1 MCVDSFLKYM
11 RYEKNYSSH
20 TVLSYRN
27 DLKQFADY
35 LAARTGGEADLL
47 SADMSLVRGFVASLM
62 EDGISA
68 RSAGR
73 KLSSLR
79 TFYKYLVKE
88 GLVAASPVEGVS
100 KPKGGKTLPVFVKQ
114 SDMDAMLDAP
124 ETDGS
129 FCGVRDRLIVSI
141 LYHTGMRRAEL
152 IALRDG
158 DVDFASNTLK
168 ITGKRNKQR
177 IVPFG
182 EELQRELEEYLR
194 VRNDTVGGA
203 ACRALFVRE
212 NGEPL
217 YPGLVYRVV
226 TRALGE
232 WTTLA
237 KCSPHVLRHT
247 FASAMLNNG
256 AGLDSVKELLGHD
269 SLASTQVYT
278 HITFEELKTS
288 YKHAHPRA
296 IKKGGNYGY

>member
-1 MCVDSFLKYM
+1 M

-20 TVLSYRN
+20 TVLSYGN
-27 DLKQFADY
+27 DLKQFAAY
-35 LAARTGGEADLL
+35 LEARTGGETDLL
-47 SADMSLVRGFVASLM
+47 SADTPLVRGFVSSLM
-62 EDGISA
+62 EAGETA

-79 TFYKYLVKE
+79 AFYRYLVKE
-88 GLVAASPVEGVS
+88 GRMEASPAEGVS
-100 KPKGGKTLPVFVKQ
+100 KPRGGKTLPVFVKQ
-114 SDMDAMLDAP
+114 SDMDAILDAP
-124 ETDGS
+124 QDGPS
-129 FCGVRDRLIVSI
+129 FAEVRDRLIVSL
-141 LYHTGMRRAEL
+141 LYHTGIRRAEL

-158 DVDFASNTLK
+158 DADLASNTLRV
-168 ITGKRNKQR
+168 TGKRNKQR

-182 EELQRELEEYLR
+182 EELRRELEEYLR
-194 VRNDTVGGA
+194 ARDKVTGGA
-203 ACRALFVRE
+203 ACRTLFVRD

-226 TRALGE
+226 TRMLGE
-232 WTTLA
+232 QTTLS

-278 HITFEELKTS
+278 HITFEELKTN